1 MMEARARA
9 RAQELIRAREEDLKC
24 VDVVVALVDVVV
36 ALVDAVDALTEEVVV
51 EVSGCLFVVTVMSSM
66 IRVGMHVAVDVARS
80 ILNAQ
85 LVRIRSPNLL
95 HLHLHLHPYPL
106 PHQLPQTRNPVVLVM
121 YQQPLASLQRRH
133 LVRLSPQ
140 FK

>member
-1 MMEARARA
+1 MMEARAQ
-9 RAQELIRAREEDLKC
+9 AQELIRVREEDLKC
-24 VDVVVALVDVVV
+24 ADVVV

-66 IRVGMHVAVDVARS
+66 IRVGMHVVVDVARS

-95 HLHLHLHPYPL
+95 HLHLHPCPL
-106 PHQLPQTRNPVVLVM
+106 PHQLPQNRNPVVLVM
-121 YQQPLASLQRRH
+121 SQQPLASLQRRH